1 MTPQRSTGQIDETKA
16 QGFRDRLVEIYAGA
30 ALTLMIDIG
39 HRTGLWEAAA
49 NGPATSAELAG
60 RAGLHERHV
69 REWLG
74 SVTSGGIMQYD
85 PSSRTYTL
93 PREHAASLTGD
104 GGANRAVGAPMLT
117 YLGKH
122 VGAVATAF
130 REGGGVPY
138 SQYRPEFTSL
148 MDQNFRRDYNE
159 NLIDGYIRIVPG
171 LEDRLESGVSVC
183 DLGCGTGHNMN
194 LLATAYPN
202 SDFIGYDI
210 AVDAIELANSEARE
224 IGLSNVSFE
233 VQDATALPADVQFD
247 LITAFDAIHDQV
259 DSQGALD
266 QAGAHLAPDGVFLM
280 IDIKASSNLEDNMH
294 SPHATRQ
301 YAVSTMHCMVVS
313 LAGGGSGLGNMWGEQ
328 LALEMLAK
336 AGLTNVQVLDS
347 SNPTNSIY
355 VCRM

>member
-1 MTPQRSTGQIDETKA
+1 MTPRQGTGQIDETKA
-16 QGFRDRLVEIYAGA
+16 ECFRGRLVEIYAGA

-49 NGPATSAELAG
+49 TGPATSAGLAA

-85 PSSRTYTL
+85 AATRTYTL
-93 PREHAASLTGD
+93 PPEHALSLTGD
-104 GGANRAVGAPMLT
+104 GGANQAVGAPMMT

-122 VGAVATAF
+122 VDAVASAF

-138 SQYRPEFTSL
+138 SQYRPEFTGL
-148 MDQNFRRDYNE
+148 MDQRFRREYDE
-159 NLIDGYIRIVPG
+159 HLFDGYIRVVPG
-171 LEDRLESGVSVC
+171 LEERLESGISVC

-194 LLATAYPN
+194 LLARAYPASN
-202 SDFIGYDI
+202 FVGYDI
-210 AVDAIELANSEARE
+210 ASDAIELANAEAHE
-224 IGLSNVSFE
+224 MDLPNASFE
-233 VQDATALPADVQFD
+233 VRDATALPDGAQFD

-266 QAGAHLAPDGVFLM
+266 QASAHLAPDGLFLM
-280 IDIKASSNLEDNMH
+280 IDIKASSNLEDNMR

-313 LAGGGSGLGNMWGEQ
+313 LAGGGAGLGTMWGEQ

-336 AGLTNVQVLDS
+336 AGLPDVQVLDS

-355 VCRM
+355 VCRK